1 MNAMFS
7 AHAGEGSRTLAHRP
21 QRSRSRDTQSGENA
35 EEESR
40 YDGHPSDKQENGS
53 VYRCILDARNIE
65 RHQSDDASQQGDGD
79 ENTER
84 PPQSESAIDS
94 TRSCR
99 TIARRLAPMDTRK
112 ANSEALREP
121 RAKS

>member
-84 PPQSESAIDS
+84 PSA
-94 TRSCR
+94 
-99 TIARRLAPMDTRK
+99 
-112 ANSEALREP
+112 ERE
-121 RAKS
+121 RNRFDQELSDDRQTAGA